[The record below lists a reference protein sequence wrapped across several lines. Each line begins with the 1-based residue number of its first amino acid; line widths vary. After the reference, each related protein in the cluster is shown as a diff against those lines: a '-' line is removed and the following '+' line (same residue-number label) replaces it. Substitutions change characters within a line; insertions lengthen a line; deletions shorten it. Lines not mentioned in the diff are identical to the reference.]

1 MLLSHTRPHAHTH
14 TLTHSTT
21 HSLHSPSFP
30 SSPFPPPPHTH
41 TQAENDPLLYGLY
54 VVYDSGAQDQIS
66 EKQCP
71 LMVRLRLGPSEDIA
85 KLYIMEKSDARAAQ
99 ISAEV

>member
-1 MLLSHTRPHAHTH
+1 MLLSHTRPHAHAH
-14 TLTHSTT
+14 TPSLTQPLTLSIHPLFRRLP
-21 HSLHSPSFP
+21 SLPSP
-30 SSPFPPPPHTH
+30 TH